1 MLTLHLSLK
10 KDTGVLKKSTDQWVF
25 CLSSPKF
32 SKNYYATKWRLSWI
46 SFCLSTIVAFEHGCS
61 FVAKLSSKNICF
73 FYKIYIICRKKCF
86 YLEKKFYNEKNIL
99 LKKTFFTYE
108 NINENIKIYVSFQK
122 CIFTQKMFVLQI
134 KYIIKNI
141 FVKASLWPQ

>member
-1 MLTLHLSLK
+1 MLTLHLFLK
-10 KDTGVLKKSTDQWVF
+10 KDSGVLKKTTNQWVF

-32 SKNYYATKWRLSWI
+32 SKNYYPTKWRLSWI
-46 SFCLSTIVAFEHGCS
+46 SFCLSTIVAFEYGCS

-99 LKKTFFTYE
+99 LKKNFFYMW
-108 NINENIKIYVSFQK
+108 KYKWK
-122 CIFTQKMFVLQI
+122 C
-134 KYIIKNI
+134 KNI
-141 FVKASLWPQ
+141 CLISEMYFYTENVCVTNKL